1 MCFEDFQ
8 YGLRIL
14 GLIIDIVGAII
25 IFKNGLPFDP
35 KILDSYV
42 EIEILESEK
51 PKLEKQKKCAYL
63 GLRLLIVGFF
73 FQLLGNI

>member
-1 MCFEDFQ
+1 MCEDFQ
-8 YGLRIL
+8 YWLRIS
-14 GLIIDIVGAII
+14 GLIIDIIGVII

-51 PKLEKQKKCAYL
+51 PKLQKQKKCAYF
-63 GLRLLIVGFF
+63 GLILLIIGFVL
-73 FQLLGNI
+73 QLLGNV